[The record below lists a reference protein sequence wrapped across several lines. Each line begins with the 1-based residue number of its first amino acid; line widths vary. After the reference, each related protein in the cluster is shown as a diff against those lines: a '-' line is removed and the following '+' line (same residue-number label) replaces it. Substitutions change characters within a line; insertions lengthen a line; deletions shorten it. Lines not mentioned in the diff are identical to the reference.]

1 MAEAEHVDDKA
12 DRVRH
17 PGTAYGW
24 LAGGIVLFLGAFGV
38 FFAMIWGGA
47 HCQPVPQCQRS
58 GEIHALWS
66 MPGVVV
72 VAGLMGFAVR
82 WMTGR
87 LAARLADQPDGL
99 RVILSTVV
107 ALGSVWLL
115 SELLPLAMIALL

>member
-1 MAEAEHVDDKA
+1 MAETEHGENRAAGK
-12 DRVRH
+12 RH
-17 PGTAYGW
+17 PGTLYGW
-24 LAGGIVLFLGAFGV
+24 LAGGIVFFLGAFGV
-38 FFAMIWGGA
+38 FFAMTWGGA

-87 LAARLADQPDGL
+87 LAARLTDQPDSL

-115 SELLPLAMIALL
+115 WELLPLAMIALL